1 MPIIEERMI
10 IIEGL
15 IQEHITIAQIIGVG
29 SVLTTA
35 VETIVITR
43 KETVTGIETVIIIT
57 GPRAVI
63 VLRIQTEVM
72 TALAVTEGV
81 TVIAIRIRAVQIIIS
96 RIVIIQKTV
105 LIVLEV
111 LEDINLPVTIITIMN
126 QNALKLTIRS
136 RVIKLLMLISMFKTA
151 NIINSIILEGIG
163 VAVVEDQTTIE
174 VVVILIDEILN

>member
-10 IIEGL
+10 VIEGL